1 MPLPPLTSR
10 RRCPRPCDRDD
21 FVDRS
26 HQARCRAITAPRR
39 ALGVTL
45 PGARNSA
52 YSQPPFRP
60 EAPKPANSARGSR
73 CAGRAALSSGNRRST
88 ARCIRRRRC
97 RRRSG
102 VTGQGGTPFR
112 KPQFAVPEG
121 HRTVAEL
128 LRTGDGT
135 HLGCAGDQSHGYVCL
150 PERSR
155 MTPAPSPASV
165 VVSPPPR
172 VPGGR
177 LSRRRGIVAKGQL
190 LPPGRSRAAHSSL
203 SPSPAPRG
211 RDASCPAVC
220 APVRL
225 GRARRAPR
233 GGPAHTR
240 EGGQRAWSWPVPRGP
255 ALFW

>member
-1 MPLPPLTSR
+1 DAFVLG
-10 RRCPRPCDRDD
+10 DRDD

-26 HQARCRAITAPRR
+26 HHG
-39 ALGVTL
+39 ALQGDHRPFAVLFGVAL
-45 PGARNSA
+45 PGASELRG
-52 YSQPPFRP
+52 QPAAVPP
-60 EAPKPANSARGSR
+60 GGAEAREFPLEDRDAQVGLLFLEVVGGPQPGV
-73 CAGRAALSSGNRRST
+73 SGT
-88 ARCIRRRRC
+88 DDADVVV
-97 RRRSG
+97 G